1 MLNETDFDILFVYID
16 YISLDFVTDNR
27 KNAKKQESVIVN
39 KKTPKFSEKAG
50 FFGTII
56 G

>member
-1 MLNETDFDILFVYID
+1 MLNETDFDILFVYIN
-16 YISLDFVTDNR
+16 YILPVFVSDNR